1 VRPGGGSGSA
11 LRSHRPRKRFGQH
24 FLADAWAQKVVKA
37 IAVEPGDVFLEI
49 GPGKGAL
56 TFPLA
61 ASGAPVLAVEIDRDL
76 VRDLASRLPPNVTV
90 VSADVLKTDVVQYL
104 SGLEPQRAPDHR
116 DSGRPARRTRIVGNL
131 PYNLTTPILF
141 HLAALQAQHRMFTD
155 ATLMVQKE
163 VADRLAARPGTR
175 DYGVL
180 TVMMAVHGRIR
191 RLLDLPPGA
200 FRPAPKVHSSVIQL
214 TFAPPSV
221 KISDHRRLEQVAKA
235 LFSQRRKMIAN
246 SLKSITRDPLPFLKA
261 TGIDPK
267 RRPETLTLKE
277 LAALTE
283 LLHRPAGAPVLGIEP
298 FADPRIR

>member
-1 VRPGGGSGSA
+1 VRPGGSGSA
-11 LRSHRPRKRFGQH
+11 LRHHRPRKRFGQH
-24 FLADAWAQKVVKA
+24 FLADAWAQKIVKA

-90 VSADVLKTDVVQYL
+90 ISADVLKTDVVQYL
-104 SGLEPQRAPDHR
+104 SGLEPQRPPDNRDAP
-116 DSGRPARRTRIVGNL
+116 RPARRTRIVGNL

-141 HLAALQAQHRMFTD
+141 HLAEMQAQHRMFAD

-180 TVMMAVHGRIR
+180 TVMMEVHGKIR
-191 RLLDLPPGA
+191 RLLNLPPGA

-214 TFAPPSV
+214 TFGPPPV

-246 SLKSITRDPLPFLKA
+246 SLKTMTRDPLPILKA
-261 TGIDPK
+261 IGIDPK

-283 LLHRPAGAPVLGIEP
+283 LLHRPAGAPVL
-298 FADPRIR
+298 

>member
-1 VRPGGGSGSA
+1 VRPGRDSGSA

-24 FLADAWAQKVVKA
+24 FLADAWARKIVNA
-37 IAVEPGDVFLEI
+37 IAPEPGDVFLEI

-76 VRDLASRLPPNVTV
+76 VRDLASRLPRNVTV
-90 VSADVLKTDVVQYL
+90 ISADVLKTDVVQYL
-104 SGLEPQRAPDHR
+104 SGLEPQRSPDSR
-116 DSGRPARRTRIVGNL
+116 VAVRPRRTRIVGNL

-141 HLAALQAQHRMFTD
+141 HLAELQAQHRMFVD

-180 TVMMAVHGRIR
+180 TVMMEVHGKIR
-191 RLLDLPPGA
+191 RLLNLPPGA
-200 FRPAPKVHSSVIQL
+200 FSPPPKVHSSVIQL
-214 TFAPPSV
+214 MFAPPAV

-235 LFSQRRKMIAN
+235 LFSQRRKMIGN
-246 SLKSITRDPLPFLKA
+246 SLKTITREPLAVLEA
-261 TGIDPK
+261 TGIDPR
-267 RRPETLTLKE
+267 RRPETLTLAE

-283 LLHRPAGAPVLGIEP
+283 LLHRPAGAPVL
-298 FADPRIR
+298 

>member
-1 VRPGGGSGSA
+1 M
-11 LRSHRPRKRFGQH
+11 
-24 FLADAWAQKVVKA
+24 
-37 IAVEPGDVFLEI
+37 EI

-76 VRDLASRLPPNVTV
+76 VRDLASRLPRNVTV

-116 DSGRPARRTRIVGNL
+116 DAGRPARRTRIVGNL

-141 HLAALQAQHRMFTD
+141 HLAELQAQHRMFAD

-180 TVMMAVHGRIR
+180 TVMMQVHGKIR
-191 RLLDLPPGA
+191 RLLNLPPGA
-200 FRPAPKVHSSVIQL
+200 FSPPPKVHSSVIQL
-214 TFAPPSV
+214 TFEPAPV

-246 SLKSITRDPLPFLKA
+246 SLKSITRDPLPLLKA
-261 TGIDPK
+261 TGIDPR
-267 RRPETLTLKE
+267 RRPETLTLTE

-283 LLHRPAGAPVLGIEP
+283 SLHRPAGAPVL
-298 FADPRIR
+298 

>member
-1 VRPGGGSGSA
+1 VRPGGSGSA
-11 LRSHRPRKRFGQH
+11 LRHRPRKRFGQH
-24 FLADAWAQKVVKA
+24 FLADAWAQKIVKA
-37 IAVEPGDVFLEI
+37 IDPQPGDVFLEI

-76 VRDLASRLPPNVTV
+76 VRDLASRLPRNVTV
-90 VSADVLKTDVVQYL
+90 LSADVLKRDVVPYL
-104 SGLEPQRAPDHR
+104 SGLEPQRSPDHQ
-116 DSGRPARRTRIVGNL
+116 DAARPARRTRIVGNL

-141 HLAALQAQHRMFTD
+141 HLAELQSQHRMFTD

-180 TVMMAVHGRIR
+180 TVMMEVHGKIR
-191 RLLDLPPGA
+191 RLLNLPPGA
-200 FRPAPKVHSSVIQL
+200 FRPAPKVHSSVIQV
-214 TFAPPSV
+214 TFGPAPV
-221 KISDHRRLEQVAKA
+221 KISDHRRLEQVTKA
-235 LFSQRRKMIAN
+235 LFSQRRKMIGN
-246 SLKSITRDPLPFLKA
+246 SLKTITKDPLPILKA
-261 TGIDPK
+261 AGIDPR

-283 LLHRPAGAPVLGIEP
+283 LLHRPAGAPE
-298 FADPRIR
+298 R

>member
-1 VRPGGGSGSA
+1 MRPGGSGRA
-11 LRSHRPRKRFGQH
+11 LGGHRPRKRFGQH
-24 FLADAWAQKVVKA
+24 FLADAWAQKIVKA
-37 IAVEPGDVFLEI
+37 IAPEPGDVFLEI

-76 VRDLASRLPPNVTV
+76 VRDLATRLPRNVTV
-90 VSADVLKTDVVQYL
+90 VAADVLKTDVVQYL
-104 SGLEPQRAPDHR
+104 SGLEPQRPPDHR
-116 DSGRPARRTRIVGNL
+116 DTGRPVRRTRIVGNL

-141 HLAALQAQHRMFTD
+141 HLAALQAQHRMFAD

-180 TVMMAVHGRIR
+180 TVTMAVHGKIR
-191 RLLDLPPGA
+191 RLLNLPPGA

-214 TFAPPSV
+214 TFAPPPV

-246 SLKSITRDPLPFLKA
+246 SLRSITKDPLPFLKA

-267 RRPETLTLKE
+267 RRPETLTLAE

-283 LLHRPAGAPVLGIEP
+283 LLHRPAGAPVL
-298 FADPRIR
+298 

>member
-1 VRPGGGSGSA
+1 VRPGGRGSA
-11 LRSHRPRKRFGQH
+11 PRGHRPRKRFGQH
-24 FLADAWAQKVVKA
+24 FLADAWAQKIVKA
-37 IAVEPGDVFLEI
+37 IAPGPGDVFLEI

-61 ASGAPVLAVEIDRDL
+61 AAGVPVLAVEIDRDL
-76 VRDLASRLPPNVTV
+76 VRDLASRLPSNVTV

-104 SGLEPQRAPDHR
+104 SGLEPQRAPDHQ
-116 DSGRPARRTRIVGNL
+116 DTGRPARRTRIVGNL

-163 VADRLAARPGTR
+163 VADRLAAKPGSR

-180 TVMMAVHGRIR
+180 TVMMQVHGKIR

-200 FRPAPKVHSSVIQL
+200 FRPAPKVHSAVIQVA
-214 TFAPPSV
+214 FAPSPV

-246 SLKSITRDPLPFLKA
+246 SLKSIARDPLPLLEA

-283 LLHRPAGAPVLGIEP
+283 LLHRPAGAPVL
-298 FADPRIR
+298 